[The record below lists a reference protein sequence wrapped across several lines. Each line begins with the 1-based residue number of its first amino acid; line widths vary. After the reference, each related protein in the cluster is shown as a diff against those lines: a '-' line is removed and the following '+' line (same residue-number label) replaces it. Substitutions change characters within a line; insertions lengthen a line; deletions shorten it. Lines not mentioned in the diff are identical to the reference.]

1 MSPFHVWRLALTFSR
16 GEYRRLNMAQTK
28 LLPVN
33 PLGNIGRSGSDKNLR
48 LTHTRSGGIHH
59 HEEITG

>member
-1 MSPFHVWRLALTFSR
+1 
-16 GEYRRLNMAQTK
+16 MAHTK

-48 LTHTRSGGIHH
+48 LTHTRSGSIHH